1 MSTSH
6 YRGTRVKRIEDPRLL
21 IGRGAFVDDL
31 TFAGLRYVVVVRSP
45 HAHAR
50 IGSISAPAS
59 VEVITAK
66 DLGEPVL
73 LPGEVSNGSAALHP
87 VLATERV
94 CYVGQ
99 PVAVVLADTPYHAA
113 DAAEQVLVDYDPLPA
128 VIDPE
133 EALRE
138 GAPRVHPQLSS
149 NLAKR
154 ITWRRGAS
162 VREAARTAVTIEQ
175 HIRHQ
180 RLAAVPL
187 ETRGV
192 IAVPPGPERMLTV
205 WSSTQSAHGLRDEL
219 QKLMPQNDIGVRVIA
234 PDVGGGFG
242 AKGAIYSEEVLL
254 PLLALKLGRPLKWVE
269 TRGENLLAMNHG
281 RGQCADVHVTATRD
295 GRMLALRLRIV
306 ADLGAYALSFTAEV
320 PPLTVDMAQGPY
332 DIANVQVDLLE
343 TYTNKV
349 PTGPYRG
356 AGRPEAA
363 FYLERAVDI
372 LATELGLDPA
382 EVRRRNFI
390 APERFPF
397 RAISG
402 ISYDSGQYAR
412 ALDRALDAS
421 DYAGWRTRQA
431 RGRSEGRYFGIGLSS
446 YVETCTYGED
456 RSRLQVDAQGKVT
469 AFTGTSPHGQGG
481 ATGFAQIIADVLGL
495 DPYAITVVH
504 GDTALIPSGDGTA
517 GSRTLVVGGSSLYRA
532 AQSLRKKILERAAQD
547 LEARTDDLV
556 LTGGRVH
563 VAGAPGRSVT
573 LAALAA
579 RARGKMLSANGR
591 YVVKESTFPF
601 GTHVTVVEIDPDTGE
616 VQLLRHT
623 AVDDCGVVINP
634 LLVEGQV
641 HGGVAQAV
649 GQALY
654 EEAGYDSSGQPLAA
668 TLMDYAVPRA
678 TTFPPI
684 VTLRTETPSP
694 HNPLGAKGVGEA
706 GTIGATPAVVNAVI
720 DALAACGVR
729 HLDMPLTPR
738 TVWMAMRRARERSA
752 EP

>member
-1 MSTSH
+1 
-6 YRGTRVKRIEDPRLL
+6 L

-31 TFAGLRYVVVVRSP
+31 TFPGLRHVAVVRSP

-73 LPGEVSNGSAALHP
+73 LPGLVSNGSAALHP
-87 VLATERV
+87 LLATERV

-138 GAPRVHPQLSS
+138 DAPRVHPQLSS

-154 ITWRRGAS
+154 VTWRRGAS
-162 VREAARTAVTIEQ
+162 VREAARNAVTIEQ
-175 HIRHQ
+175 RIRHQ
-180 RLAAVPL
+180 RLAAIPL

-192 IAVPPGPERMLTV
+192 IAVPPAGPDRTLTV

-219 QKLMPQNDIGVRVIA
+219 QKLTSEDDIGVRVIA

-269 TRGENLLAMNHG
+269 TRRENLLAMNHG
-281 RGQCADVHVTATRD
+281 RGQCADVRVTATRD

-382 EVRRRNFI
+382 DVRRRNFI

-431 RGRSEGRYFGIGLSS
+431 RGRSEGRYIGIGLSS

-532 AQSLRKKILERAAQD
+532 AQSLKKKILERAAQH
-547 LEARTDDLV
+547 LEARVDDLV

-573 LAALAA
+573 LGALAA
-579 RARGKMLSANGR
+579 RARGKRLSANGR

-616 VQLLRHT
+616 VRLLQHT

-654 EEAGYDSSGQPLAA
+654 EEAAYDPSGQPLAA

-678 TTFPPI
+678 TTLPAI

-706 GTIGATPAVVNAVI
+706 GTVGATPAVANAVI
-720 DALAACGVR
+720 DALGAFGVR

-738 TVWMAMRRARERSA
+738 TVWMAIQDATGRPRRAREPSA
-752 EP
+752 ETQRSDS